1 MKKQINEINIQNDF
15 VKKKYEDEI
24 KIVKNLLNQY
34 HQQLVQLQNK
44 IFNNIENKNNNDNVI
59 QEENN
64 INEVRI
70 NNNIDNN
77 NYQNQNNDKSLTLN
91 SL

>member
-1 MKKQINEINIQNDF
+1 
-15 VKKKYEDEI
+15 
-24 KIVKNLLNQY
+24 VKNLLNQY

-77 NYQNQNNDKSLTLN
+77 NYSNQNNDKSLTLN